1 MELNIGTNIKRLRLA
16 KGITQEQLA
25 GLLSVSTA
33 AVSKWE
39 ARNTYPDVTLLFPLA
54 SIFGVSVDELMGY
67 DEAKEREEIDR
78 VIAECKEYARTGE
91 YEKRAALI
99 RQARKKFPH
108 DYRLMD
114 LYLWELA
121 GGQAN
126 ADPQTLLQNKEELI
140 RLSDCILDGCTQ
152 DDLRADALTLKA
164 KLLHADGKTDEAIAT
179 LKTLPAWHSP
189 IVIEQLF
196 AKDTPEFR
204 HWNRRKCYGLLDVFA
219 IKFGRTVSYDPDLS
233 KSEKIARLEGIAG
246 MFATMAEQPD
256 MAFFC
261 IAEQAIL
268 AIAAGMLTE
277 EDDIAIV
284 IRLREKQFAAMRKM
298 TALAEHDEVMKECI
312 SRTYHPFT
320 PIGYLV
326 NQLAASTYPP
336 LAKLREN
343 AEYRRMIEKNRE

>member
-1 MELNIGTNIKRLRLA
+1 MELNIGPNIKRLRLA

-67 DEAKEREEIDR
+67 DEATEREEIDR
-78 VIAECKEYARTGE
+78 VIAACKECARTGE

-99 RQARKKFPH
+99 RRARKKYPH
-108 DYRLMD
+108 DFRLMD

-121 GGQAN
+121 GGQTN
-126 ADPQTLLQNKEELI
+126 GDPQTLLRNKDEVI

-189 IVIEQLF
+189 IAIEQLF

-204 HWNRRKCYGLLDVFA
+204 HWNRRNCYGLLDVFA
-219 IKFGRTVSYDPDLS
+219 IRFARTVSYDPDLS
-233 KSEKIARLEGIAG
+233 TPEKIARLEGAAG
-246 MFATMAEQPD
+246 RFAAMAEQSD
-256 MAFFC
+256 TAFFC

-268 AIAAGMLTE
+268 AIAAGLLNS
-277 EDDIAIV
+277 DDVGTA

-298 TALAEHDEVMKECI
+298 TSLAEHDEVMKECI
-312 SRTYHPFT
+312 FRTYHPFT
-320 PIGYLV
+320 PVGYLV
-326 NQLAASTYPP
+326 NQLTNSTYPP
-336 LAKLREN
+336 LAKLRGN
-343 AEYRRMIEKNRE
+343 GEYRRMIERNGE